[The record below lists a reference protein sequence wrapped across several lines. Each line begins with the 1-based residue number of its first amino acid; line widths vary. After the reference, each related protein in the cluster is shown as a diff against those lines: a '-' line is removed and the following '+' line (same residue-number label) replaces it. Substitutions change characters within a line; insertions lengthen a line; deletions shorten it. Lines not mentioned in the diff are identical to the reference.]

1 MNARD
6 FSDPLPVKSA
16 VSLPISF
23 AIAVFSCPART
34 SPAGSAEPSMTS
46 LPSASLQY
54 GQNQRWVTEAK
65 ERPTKA

>member
-23 AIAVFSCPART
+23 AIAAFNCPART
-34 SPAGSAEPSMTS
+34 SPAGPAEPSMIS
-46 LPSASLQY
+46 LLSASLQC
-54 GQNQRWVTEAK
+54 GQNQRWVTETK
-65 ERPTKA
+65 ERLAKA